1 MREYLPAGPDA
12 PTPGTLAES
21 GRHALDRVLART
33 GDRSVALDLLSAD
46 ALVTLALLA
55 QALRAPEGLG
65 AFAAGLLRDVPP
77 NA

>member
-1 MREYLPAGPDA
+1 MREYLPSGPDA
-12 PTPGTLAES
+12 AAPGTLAQS

-55 QALRAPEGLG
+55 QAQTAPQGLG

-77 NA
+77 TA